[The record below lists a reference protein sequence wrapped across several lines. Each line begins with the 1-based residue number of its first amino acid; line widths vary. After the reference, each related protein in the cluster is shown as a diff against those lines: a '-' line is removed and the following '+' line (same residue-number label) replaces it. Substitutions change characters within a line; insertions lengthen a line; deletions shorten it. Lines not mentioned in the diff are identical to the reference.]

1 MNIHKYWQEYLL
13 TIAKSDL
20 KNVKKIFLVVFVIA
34 QNTLYFEITLLITNF
49 AKVFYFID
57 HGLLINN

>member
-13 TIAKSDL
+13 TIAKFDL
-20 KNVKKIFLVVFVIA
+20 KNVKKILLVVFVIA

-57 HGLLINN
+57 K